1 MSDKARSARAFLAE
15 PWVGM
20 LGVAAPG
27 RAPLV
32 VPVWYALD
40 AGERPW
46 FVTPKTSFKSGLI
59 EAAGRITLTAQNDR
73 RPYSYVS
80 VEGAASMQT
89 AVYEDIQEISARY
102 LDQAAAAEFAARM
115 REAMDGNTRWRVTL
129 EPERWSTYGLDD

>member
-1 MSDKARSARAFLAE
+1 MTDKIRSARAFLAE

-20 LGVAAPG
+20 LGVAAPA

-40 AGERPW
+40 AGGRPW
-46 FVTPKTSFKSGLI
+46 FVTPKTSFKSRLI
-59 EAAGRITLTAQNDR
+59 EASGRITLTAQNDR
-73 RPYSYVS
+73 RPYAYVS
-80 VEGAASMQT
+80 VEGTALMQT
-89 AVYEDIQEISARY
+89 AAFEDIQEMSARY
-102 LDQAAAAEFAARM
+102 LGPKAGAEYAARM